1 MGNAESSSEFPSRE
15 PGESHQGR
23 NKKSAEGEES
33 PSSAA
38 GTALKVG
45 AAVAGT
51 ALLALGAWSA
61 ASSSSS
67 GSGDRRDIAMEG
79 LDTRGS
85 SSSGSG
91 RIHLQGSSRRP
102 AEPRSFSYQL
112 GRSLFLELVP

>member
-15 PGESHQGR
+15 PGESHHDR
-23 NKKSAEGEES
+23 KKKSAEEEER

-61 ASSSSS
+61 ASASSS
-67 GSGDRRDIAMEG
+67 GSGDRRDITMEG

-85 SSSGSG
+85 SRGAG
-91 RIHLQGSSRRP
+91 RTHLQGSSRCP
-102 AEPRSFSYQL
+102 AEPRPFSYQQ
-112 GRSLFLELVP
+112 GRSPFHKLTS